1 MLQNFGTKKTWI
13 PRHFFLNNWVTFNL
27 GFDSNL
33 GFINQIKAAD
43 YFHQF
48 FIAGIANRCTWG
60 RLAVAARTVCPDS
73 NKLWQWLRLAWTF
86 IQMFAQL
93 FWVASV
99 LRIIRTFDAAFSWN
113 FIWKCEKKKIS
124 LHHTWFQG
132 GVLGCLGLTHH
143 LKKSPLSFLANPR
156 DFHKSVV
163 KIFNKYWWFFW
174 PPPPRFVDKNHDPT
188 SYFNFFYSI

>member
-1 MLQNFGTKKTWI
+1 MLQNFGTEKTWI

-33 GFINQIKAAD
+33 GFINQIEAAD

-60 RLAVAARTVCPDS
+60 RLAVAARTICANL
-73 NKLWQWLRLAWTF
+73 NKVWQWLRLAWTF

-93 FWVASV
+93 FCVASV

-132 GVLGCLGLTHH
+132 GVLGWLGLTHH

-163 KIFNKYWWFFW
+163 KIFNKFWWFFW